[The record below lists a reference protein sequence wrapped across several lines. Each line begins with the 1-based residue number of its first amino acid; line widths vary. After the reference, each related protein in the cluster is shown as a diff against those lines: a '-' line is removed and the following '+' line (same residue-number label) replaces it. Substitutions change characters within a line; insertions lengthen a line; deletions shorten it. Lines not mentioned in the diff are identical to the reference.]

1 MKALLLL
8 LVVLAVACGGD
19 AFRFSSGRFRY
30 RSCRDYMLVRYPAC
44 RQVPEGEIC
53 ARRSMGP
60 LIYQQR
66 VESDKCGTGFAGEFN
81 RTTCGYTAACIR
93 KCKSEVKYIC
103 KWTLNNSPTS
113 HMQ

>member
-1 MKALLLL
+1 MKTLLFL

-19 AFRFSSGRFRY
+19 AFRFFSRRFRY

-53 ARRSMGP
+53 ARHLMGP
-60 LIYQQR
+60 LMYQQR
-66 VESDKCGTGFAGEFN
+66 VESDKCSTGLAGEFN
-81 RTTCGYTAACIR
+81 RTTCGYTAACVR
-93 KCKSEVKYIC
+93 KCESEVKYIC
-103 KWTLNNSPTS
+103 KWTLNNSPTP